1 MSPEQRSS
9 IIKAISTGKTESL
22 ANAIDE
28 AKSSVRVFTSYDQLV
43 NEVYDWFIK
52 TGNAITKGEEF
63 YYELEFTPE
72 DMARYESHESF
83 INQFADTYIER
94 NNHPQFKT

>member
-28 AKSSVRVFTSYDQLV
+28 AKTR
-43 NEVYDWFIK
+43 K
-52 TGNAITKGEEF
+52 TWPSTKAMS
-63 YYELEFTPE
+63 LL
-72 DMARYESHESF
+72 
-83 INQFADTYIER
+83 
-94 NNHPQFKT
+94 